1 MFVRRSTSEQTKLLK
16 NFVYNEI
23 YRINKMLF
31 GLKQEKLAKKKFKT
45 KLKGNGILDVIVEQ
59 KG

>member
-1 MFVRRSTSEQTKLLK
+1 
-16 NFVYNEI
+16 
-23 YRINKMLF
+23 MLF
-31 GLKQEKLAKKKFKT
+31 GLKKEKLAKKKFKT